1 MSVGWKENTKK
12 VYIKLNFTDY
22 RDDSVIKSTAFSSEW
37 PGFNS
42 QNQFGQWQS
51 SVTQVLG

>member
-1 MSVGWKENTKK
+1 MSVGWKENTEKL
-12 VYIKLNFTDY
+12 YTKLNFMDY
-22 RDDSVIKSTAFSSEW
+22 RDDSVIKSTAFSSES

-42 QNQFGQWQS
+42 QNQFGRWQS